1 MTITEKRLLTNKW
14 ALVVDHYEKIK
25 TKNNPSFKTVTELCE
40 AFQVTRR
47 DIKNYYGRWASTG
60 KGSRSSLTT

>member
-25 TKNNPSFKTVTELCE
+25 KKTNPSFKTVTELCE

-47 DIKNYYGRWASTG
+47 DIKNYYGR
-60 KGSRSSLTT
+60 